1 MRFSRTRWLRP
12 ANQALLAAALAL
24 SSSACVS
31 RGDYATVVHERDR
44 LQEENRRLQLST
56 QSLDSDRAQ
65 ALSQLEDVR
74 QQREKL
80 DAEVKKLSQQSSE
93 LEQSLQAREEELDQR
108 RSQVETLQN
117 TYEGLVKDLE
127 SEVDKSQVQIER
139 LRGGLRL
146 ELSEDV
152 LFPPGSA
159 DLSKKGIGVLQRVA
173 KQLAPLP
180 DQVQVRGHTDNQA
193 IRGALARR
201 FPSNWELGAARAARV
216 VRVLEQ
222 SGISG
227 ERLVAASYGP
237 YDPID
242 SNATPEGRAHNRR
255 IEIRLLPRE
264 APATVEPAV
273 PLGAAAPEPA
283 PAAPKAPAAAPPA
296 AGRAHHPPSATP

>member
-1 MRFSRTRWLRP
+1 MRCSRTRWLRP
-12 ANQALLAAALAL
+12 ADAALLAVALAL
-24 SSSACVS
+24 PSFACVS
-31 RGDYATVVHERDR
+31 RGTYQEVVHQRDQ
-44 LQEENRRLQLST
+44 LQEENRRLKLST
-56 QSLDSDRAQ
+56 ESLDADRAQ
-65 ALSQLEDVR
+65 ALDQLENVR

-80 DAEVKKLSQQSSE
+80 DEEVKKLARQASE

-108 RSQVETLQN
+108 RSQVETLQG

-127 SEVDKSQVQIER
+127 SEVAKRQIQVER

-159 DLSKKGIGVLQRVA
+159 QPSRQGITVLQRVA

-180 DQVQVRGHTDNQA
+180 DQVQVRGHTDNQP

-201 FPSNWELGAARAARV
+201 FPTNWELAAARAAVV

-222 SGISG
+222 AGISG

-264 APATVEPAV
+264 APATAEPAV
-273 PLGAAAPEPA
+273 PLGGATPEAASGGG
-283 PAAPKAPAAAPPA
+283 AAPKAPPPA
-296 AGRAHHPPSATP
+296 GGPPHGAASSP

>member
-12 ANQALLAAALAL
+12 ANKALLAIALGL
-24 SSSACVS
+24 PSLACVS
-31 RGDYATVVHERDR
+31 RGHYEAVVHERDR
-44 LQEENRRLQLST
+44 LQEENRQLQLST
-56 QSLDSDRAQ
+56 QNLDADRAQ
-65 ALSQLEDVR
+65 AIDQMENVR
-74 QQREKL
+74 QQREQL
-80 DAEVKKLSQQSSE
+80 DAEVKKLSRQANE

-108 RSQVETLQN
+108 RSQVEGLQT

-127 SEVDKSQVQIER
+127 SEVAKRQIQVER

-159 DLSKKGIGVLQRVA
+159 QLSRQGIGVLQRVA
-173 KQLAPLP
+173 KQLSPLP
-180 DQVQVRGHTDNQA
+180 DQVQVRGHTDSEPVH
-193 IRGALARR
+193 GPLAKR
-201 FPSNWELGAARAARV
+201 FPTNWELGAARAAGV

-242 SNATPEGRAHNRR
+242 SNATPQGRAHNRR

-264 APATVEPAV
+264 APASV
-273 PLGAAAPEPA
+273 EPA
-283 PAAPKAPAAAPPA
+283 PAAAGAASPAAPPA
-296 AGRAHHPPSATP
+296 AGGSAHGPAPKP